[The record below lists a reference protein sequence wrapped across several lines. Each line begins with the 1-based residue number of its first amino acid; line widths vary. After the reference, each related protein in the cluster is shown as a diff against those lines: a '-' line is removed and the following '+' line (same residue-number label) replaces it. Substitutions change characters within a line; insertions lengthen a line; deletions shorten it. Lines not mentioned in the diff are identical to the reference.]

1 MNFPGCPAYPSQSI
15 NFLLKSYR
23 SWGDVNRERTEKLKA
38 KAVGTTASKAQGEM
52 KMKMCLHFNLMQ
64 KGNIVSSSGGI

>member
-1 MNFPGCPAYPSQSI
+1 M
-15 NFLLKSYR
+15 R
-23 SWGDVNRERTEKLKA
+23 TERTEETKA

-64 KGNIVSSSGGI
+64 RGNTVKLPGGI

>member
-1 MNFPGCPAYPSQSI
+1 M
-15 NFLLKSYR
+15 
-23 SWGDVNRERTEKLKA
+23 NRERTEKLKA